1 MAMNAEKFCHLFS
14 NFDLVVRCKKNARKA
29 AEAKDKI
36 DTDSITKSQIKT
48 MLKKATED
56 YQQAKK
62 LFKRGKIS
70 KEELYDFEWRV
81 FELREDLDK
90 LDNEGVL

>member
-1 MAMNAEKFCHLFS
+1 MAINTDKFCHLFS
-14 NFDLVVRCKKNARKA
+14 NFDLVIRCKKDARNPA
-29 AEAKDKI
+29 TEE
-36 DTDSITKSQIKT
+36 DTVDSITKSQIKT

-56 YQQAKK
+56 YHQAKK

>member
-1 MAMNAEKFCHLFS
+1 
-14 NFDLVVRCKKNARKA
+14 
-29 AEAKDKI
+29 
-36 DTDSITKSQIKT
+36 

>member
-14 NFDLVVRCKKNARKA
+14 NFDLVVRCKKEARKA
-29 AEAKDKI
+29 ATNEDV
-36 DTDSITKSQIKT
+36 TDSITKSQIKT

>member
-1 MAMNAEKFCHLFS
+1 MAINTDKFCHLFS
-14 NFDLVVRCKKNARKA
+14 NFDLVIRCKKDARKPA
-29 AEAKDKI
+29 TDE
-36 DTDSITKSQIKT
+36 DTVDSITKSQIKT

-62 LFKRGKIS
+62 LFKRGKLT

>member
-14 NFDLVVRCKKNARKA
+14 NFDLVVRCKKDARKA
-29 AEAKDKI
+29 ATEKD
-36 DTDSITKSQIKT
+36 TADSITKSQIKT
-48 MLKKATED
+48 MLKKATDD

-62 LFKRGKIS
+62 LFKHGKLT

>member
-1 MAMNAEKFCHLFS
+1 MAINTDKFCHLFS
-14 NFDLVVRCKKNARKA
+14 NFDLVIRCKKDARKPA
-29 AEAKDKI
+29 TEE
-36 DTDSITKSQIKT
+36 DTVDSITKSQIKT

-62 LFKRGKIS
+62 LFKRGKLT

>member
-1 MAMNAEKFCHLFS
+1 MATNADKFCHLFS
-14 NFDLVVRCKKNARKA
+14 GFDLVVRCKNKARKA
-29 AEAKDKI
+29 ADENDVA
-36 DTDSITKSQIKT
+36 TGITKSQIKT
-48 MLKKATED
+48 MLKKATEE
-56 YQQAKK
+56 YTHAKK

>member
-1 MAMNAEKFCHLFS
+1 MAINTDKFCHLFS
-14 NFDLVVRCKKNARKA
+14 NFDLVIRCKKDARKPA
-29 AEAKDKI
+29 TEE
-36 DTDSITKSQIKT
+36 DTVDSITKSQIKT

-56 YQQAKK
+56 YQHAKK
-62 LFKRGKIS
+62 LFKRGKLT

>member
-1 MAMNAEKFCHLFS
+1 MATNADKFCHLFS
-14 NFDLVVRCKKNARKA
+14 GFDLVVRGKKEARKA
-29 AEAKDKI
+29 ATEQDVA
-36 DTDSITKSQIKT
+36 TGITKSQIKT
-48 MLKKATED
+48 MLKKATEE
-56 YQQAKK
+56 YTHAKK

>member
-1 MAMNAEKFCHLFS
+1 MAINTDKFCHLFS
-14 NFDLVVRCKKNARKA
+14 NFDLVIRCKKDARKPA
-29 AEAKDKI
+29 TDD
-36 DTDSITKSQIKT
+36 DTVDSITKSQIKT

-62 LFKRGKIS
+62 LFKRGKLT

>member
-1 MAMNAEKFCHLFS
+1 MSSKADKFCHLFS
-14 NFDLVVRCKKNARKA
+14 GFDLVVRCKKEARK
-29 AEAKDKI
+29 EATKD
-36 DTDSITKSQIKT
+36 DVTSITKSQIKT
-48 MLKKATED
+48 MLKKAQEE
-56 YQQAKK
+56 YNQAQK
-62 LFKRGKIS
+62 LFKRGKLT

>member
-1 MAMNAEKFCHLFS
+1 MAINTDKSCHLFS
-14 NFDLVVRCKKNARKA
+14 NFDLVIRCKKDARKPA
-29 AEAKDKI
+29 TEE
-36 DTDSITKSQIKT
+36 DTVDSITKSQIKT

>member
-14 NFDLVVRCKKNARKA
+14 NFDLVVRCKKEARKA
-29 AEAKDKI
+29 ATEE
-36 DTDSITKSQIKT
+36 DTVDRITKSQIKT

-62 LFKRGKIS
+62 LFKRGKLT

>member
-14 NFDLVVRCKKNARKA
+14 NFDLVVRCKKEARKA
-29 AEAKDKI
+29 ATKEDA
-36 DTDSITKSQIKT
+36 TDGITKSQIKT
-48 MLKKATED
+48 MLKKATDD

-62 LFKRGKIS
+62 LFKHGKIS

>member
-14 NFDLVVRCKKNARKA
+14 NFDLVVRCKKEARKA
-29 AEAKDKI
+29 ATKEETA
-36 DTDSITKSQIKT
+36 DSITKSQIKT
-48 MLKKATED
+48 MLKKATDD

-62 LFKRGKIS
+62 LFKHGKIS